1 MLASDLLISNFP
13 FEPTYGQL
21 DVFKLLDK
29 FLSEKEE
36 EKSAFLLK
44 GYAGTGKTTL
54 VSQLVNI
61 LPKMGYSFV
70 LIAPTGRA
78 AKVMSTYSGKPA
90 STIHKQMYMQK
101 EDGEASSFSF
111 QRKKNYLTKTIF
123 IVDEASMI
131 SDEAD
136 FGGRGLLTDLID
148 YVFEKEDNKL
158 LIIGDSAQLPPV
170 KQELSPALD
179 GEYLRTHFSLD
190 LLEYELTEV
199 VRQMSDSGILANATS
214 LRENISKGNTN
225 IKFKTKGY
233 PDIFRMTG
241 EKLEDGLRYAYNKYG
256 HENTIIICRSNKAA
270 TQYNEYIRR
279 TINSSEEEINAG
291 DMLMIVRNN
300 YTAIPD
306 DSPAGFLANGDFAE
320 VVKIKK
326 FEDLHGLRFA
336 SLELKLVD
344 YPKQPPFEA
353 RVILDVLHSFT
364 PNLSQE
370 EYKKLYDSVLNDYQ
384 DLTSKRSKAEAMK
397 KDPYLNA
404 LQVKFAYALTC
415 HKSQGGQWDA
425 VFIDQGFLKDE
436 MINKE
441 FTRWLYT
448 GITRSV
454 KEVFLLNFHANF
466 FS

>member
-1 MLASDLLISNFP
+1 
-13 FEPTYGQL
+13 
-21 DVFKLLDK
+21 
-29 FLSEKEE
+29 
-36 EKSAFLLK
+36 
-44 GYAGTGKTTL
+44 
-54 VSQLVNI
+54 
-61 LPKMGYSFV
+61 
-70 LIAPTGRA
+70 
-78 AKVMSTYSGKPA
+78 
-90 STIHKQMYMQK
+90 
-101 EDGEASSFSF
+101 
-111 QRKKNYLTKTIF
+111 
-123 IVDEASMI
+123 
-131 SDEAD
+131 
-136 FGGRGLLTDLID
+136 
-148 YVFEKEDNKL
+148 
-158 LIIGDSAQLPPV
+158 
-170 KQELSPALD
+170 
-179 GEYLRTHFSLD
+179 
-190 LLEYELTEV
+190 
-199 VRQMSDSGILANATS
+199 
-214 LRENISKGNTN
+214 
-225 IKFKTKGY
+225 
-233 PDIFRMTG
+233 
-241 EKLEDGLRYAYNKYG
+241 
-256 HENTIIICRSNKAA
+256 
-270 TQYNEYIRR
+270 
-279 TINSSEEEINAG
+279 
-291 DMLMIVRNN
+291 MIVRNN